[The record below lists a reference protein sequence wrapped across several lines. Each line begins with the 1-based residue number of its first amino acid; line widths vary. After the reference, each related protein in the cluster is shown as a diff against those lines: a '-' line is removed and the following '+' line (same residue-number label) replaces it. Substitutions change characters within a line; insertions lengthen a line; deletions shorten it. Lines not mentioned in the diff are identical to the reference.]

1 MKNLTVAIFY
11 GIQAVAFFSILV
23 FDQTLE
29 ASSGNIGVL
38 TEVRDDGI
46 QITYN
51 PDGSKIYK
59 ANLQDGAQVIS
70 DSHAELER

>member
-1 MKNLTVAIFY
+1 MKNLTVAIYY
-11 GIQAVAFFSILV
+11 GILAIGFFSIIVYQNL
-23 FDQTLE
+23 D
-29 ASSGNIGVL
+29 ASPSGNIGVL